1 MAQSAGVPGRAGFVE
16 RMLVHVDGGVRCSMP
31 GQIDENIPGEL
42 VVGSTQASRGCFAF
56 VERIV
61 GVGAPPPVFGRD
73 ETPVFTTGTFFAF
86 FTLCNFSSFDL
97 IFKFGAIDFTAGNQ
111 TVCINFT

>member
-56 VERIV
+56 VKRIV
-61 GVGAPPPVFGRD
+61 GVGAPPPVFSHD
-73 ETPVFTTGTFFAF
+73 ETLAWATGAVLGFAGFASGQWVWFGVF
-86 FTLCNFSSFDL
+86 
-97 IFKFGAIDFTAGNQ
+97 
-111 TVCINFT
+111 